1 VLRASATPAE
11 LSNAIRQT
19 VWSVEPD
26 VAVPSVQ
33 SFSALVSNTVA
44 PRRFQ
49 LTLVLLFALCAML
62 LAALGIYGVIA
73 YAVERRAP
81 EIGLRLTLGA
91 SGADLINMIMRQGLT
106 PVVLG
111 LVVGIAAA
119 LASGRILASLLF
131 NVRATDPL
139 VIVAISAVV
148 LVIGALACLLPA
160 LRATR
165 IDPLL
170 TMRP

>member
-1 VLRASATPAE
+1 
-11 LSNAIRQT
+11 
-19 VWSVEPD
+19 
-26 VAVPSVQ
+26 
-33 SFSALVSNTVA
+33 
-44 PRRFQ
+44 
-49 LTLVLLFALCAML
+49 
-62 LAALGIYGVIA
+62 
-73 YAVERRAP
+73 
-81 EIGLRLTLGA
+81 
-91 SGADLINMIMRQGLT
+91 MIMRQGLT